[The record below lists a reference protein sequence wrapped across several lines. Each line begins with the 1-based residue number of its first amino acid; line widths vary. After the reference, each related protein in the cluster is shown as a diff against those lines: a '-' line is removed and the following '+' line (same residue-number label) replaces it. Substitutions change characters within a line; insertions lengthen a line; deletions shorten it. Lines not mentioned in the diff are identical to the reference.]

1 MNAFCP
7 NLNNPQIKQEFAE
20 LVQAVGEDAA
30 YYLWNANNGY
40 SLESAPNG
48 APSKLFNDLLDYYN
62 GDRQKALETKA
73 KTYTDEFKDWF
84 GDWLTSASNKPK
96 SNILQ
101 RGIGSVNVNY
111 ILNDDGSVNFDK
123 LVEISDNYFNN
134 ADETLF
140 KKGRKT
146 LRTRKEHHEGET
158 NTLEHLQNVVK
169 SAQKANIKEELKTSL
184 ILAAA
189 LHDIAKPF
197 HGGQLHGY
205 QSVDVINKIFDDSI
219 SPLIKFAIRHH
230 MMTTVE
236 GAEFTQDDANKI
248 IQDATDNNINLQD
261 AVELLLA
268 LNTADIVRG
277 RDLSKID
284 QYSNKTIKE
293 TISQEI
299 PYKRTLLE
307 NAIQNISEYQADV
320 SKVTDENGE
329 PSIVYHRQ
337 GTWSNANSN
346 IHNTVDLESFHEDF
360 ERFVN
365 LQSRASER
373 LFETDKDEIHSG
385 DVLQR
390 WLDNGFVRQ
399 DLLPLAK
406 ILQKHD
412 IVIKLV
418 PFKNENAFMQKASE
432 KTGGRL
438 HVIYINTNALPG
450 ESIDYT
456 IESLLHEMMHVVTT
470 QELDNNPKGNLAT
483 STDELLNIY
492 REYYRERLGIDRD
505 LYGLT
510 DKYEFVAEYLTR
522 PGFRNKLL
530 YAARNIDNRGI
541 RGALRKFINAILDVF
556 CDKRL
561 YGKNEKQ
568 LREFREMLFNHALN
582 YKQIRNSGA
591 IDIEELNE
599 IIDRFD
605 EEIIDKH
612 NMMQTSKELG
622 TTISVFHETRRS
634 LWSKLDEKYNRTGT
648 GTYLGENKKAAVKV
662 ATKNQAE
669 AMLQKIEN
677 EIASVLDIRI
687 KAVQHSKMNVAERKR
702 VIDGLKAQHD
712 AFTGSTMDALQSLT
726 YFLETTAPD
735 LIAEAEKIKLAVDNI
750 YTTGHTS
757 FNESDYNESMHDY
770 FGVYQEVYNRL
781 SSLFNDPA
789 FRDWISDYKSSSI
802 NHFQTMDDFI
812 HTINLAKQIVQQST
826 ELLNYLRDFNLQN
839 RLSDLG
845 EDTGNSTEIQEFLDK
860 WNEGVPFN
868 DTFSGNRVF
877 GAADKNA
884 DVMVR
889 AAAHLIKN
897 ATDIATTS
905 AMSRITRL
913 SSIVQKLQRGH
924 KITDIYE
931 KDDENLPTGNL
942 VRKYNYG
949 KYRKDRAKFLKEL
962 NAKYSTEEEPLAP
975 DNVKQPRNKEYRAA
989 WAREYN
995 AWMDAHANRRY
1006 TKEYYDM
1013 FAELSWEAY
1022 NARNEIQSAI
1032 RALKSKYWNEDK
1044 QYFDYETV
1052 PDGVDA
1058 DKWTKQRDEDVQRLN
1073 ELYAQRRELS
1083 SIYDS
1088 HGNKKEGKDL
1098 EVAEE
1103 LQKLNEKLYTKGN
1116 ASKNKK
1122 LWKQLRDKMIEECG
1136 GLENYK
1142 KGRGTYDNTGV
1153 FVPNT
1158 SFDFD
1163 RFDAWEKRNTRVQYR
1178 VSDDNEILLFKTIEI
1193 EQEAFLKQMGVV
1205 KVPNEDSEV
1214 LNDAINKLLRPYRNV
1229 NSGEIDMS
1237 ILPVQVK
1244 NRVIELQKKQSDTRG
1259 YHFEMIDQNGET
1271 IVLSDE
1277 DKFAT
1282 QIRKGLS
1289 EIFRKYAQ
1297 QVTTDAYND
1306 GLRAARIAADIRVA
1320 EEGFSQTAN
1329 IDSLF
1334 VQDPQE
1340 VIAFYQETGTI
1351 EERVDYMTGDVMY
1364 IPHPYRFYTKII
1376 PQPEY
1381 QDRFMEIMP
1390 GDNFI
1395 YTQDENPF
1403 LNKDFD
1409 ESEEESVVPKKS
1421 GTWNGEKF
1429 SYDNSEAY
1437 SKVQDNKDLKRLYD
1451 ETLSILT
1458 EIKEIHNNIPFLSKY
1473 HLPAITGD
1481 MMDTFKGKDKWSKA
1495 YIMFKRFLP
1504 WTINE
1509 QDTDYQQT
1517 VALKPDGSELS
1528 FIPQPFTDTL
1538 ENPQMQSTDLL
1549 GSMYLYY
1556 LKAIEYREKN
1566 KIKDTVEA
1574 MLDATADRKFGSGN
1588 NIKTGKQSQTYTT
1601 LKNHI
1606 NMMLYEQSNQGKNKS
1621 FLKFMSSYRN
1631 FASTVNLGGSP
1642 KVSLVG
1648 FLTTMQAHIING
1660 IVGKKYSLAET
1671 ARAGVAVMWEIIQS
1685 PFKGGLMGYKSR
1697 SFQQN
1702 LNEEFNISN
1711 QGANKFRHSNRNK
1724 FVNAL
1729 CYGFWY
1735 GPMTM
1740 ADWVAK
1746 SQILDSVLM
1755 DYRFVGG
1762 RFISKQDLV
1771 NRYYN
1776 RGTFTGGETYRQK
1789 LKEWKKA
1796 ESLYNIL
1803 YKAHN
1808 SRKKSEEMFSIPT
1821 EYKEAYDKVKHVIMN
1836 RAQKYSASADGMLT
1850 PNQKAWF
1857 MTTWYGSLIMMHR
1870 QYLPQMIQERLSQ
1883 RVWDMDTQEYT
1894 YGVYRMLF
1902 DMFWAPIKDGWNAYK
1917 MLRSVPN
1924 PENKVSVKKALN
1936 AARKAYGSRA
1946 KQGLIDTMTDPIN
1959 RWALKQVVA
1968 EFMVHKAI
1976 VLPITSYIVA
1986 LANDPDN
1993 DDDNLLQLIAY
2004 IAVAYQW
2011 ESFTAYRPTDMF
2023 NNVMTVTAAQG
2034 VTDRLTYVWSNML
2047 SFSFSNNSLL
2057 NWVFGG
2063 PSGEIETKDEKE
2075 NIVKSGAYKG
2085 WDRTLMNMFKLT
2097 PAHNIYEQWYGSE
2110 AKRRYFENVIMK
2122 Q

>member
-7 NLNNPQIKQEFAE
+7 NLSNPQIKQEFAE

-30 YYLWNANNGY
+30 YYFWNANSGY

-84 GDWLTSASNKPK
+84 GDWQSE
-96 SNILQ
+96 
-101 RGIGSVNVNY
+101 
-111 ILNDDGSVNFDK
+111 DK
-123 LVEISDNYFNN
+123 
-134 ADETLF
+134 
-140 KKGRKT
+140 
-146 LRTRKEHHEGET
+146 T
-158 NTLEHLQNVVK
+158 N
-169 SAQKANIKEELKTSL
+169 
-184 ILAAA
+184 
-189 LHDIAKPF
+189 
-197 HGGQLHGY
+197 
-205 QSVDVINKIFDDSI
+205 
-219 SPLIKFAIRHH
+219 
-230 MMTTVE
+230 
-236 GAEFTQDDANKI
+236 
-248 IQDATDNNINLQD
+248 
-261 AVELLLA
+261 
-268 LNTADIVRG
+268 
-277 RDLSKID
+277 
-284 QYSNKTIKE
+284 
-293 TISQEI
+293 
-299 PYKRTLLE
+299 
-307 NAIQNISEYQADV
+307 V
-320 SKVTDENGE
+320 SKVVDENGE
-329 PSIVYHRQ
+329 PLIVYHHTEAKFDEFDYKFFGKSDPGDKGKGFYFSYETNDHYTNRYGNIVLPVFLSLKNPYHYRGFDDFGKLRNFNRDYNPTKKEYFDDRISELESEMQ
-337 GTWSNANSN
+337 YYEEKLKTPEDYENDERIEKLYRNKINGFQRDIDRYRDQLNNLSEAEASQKMFNTYDEYDGIVDDSETKYELVAKYSTQIKHIDNHGEWSSTNPN
-346 IHNTVDLESFHEDF
+346 IHHTVDLKSFNEDF

-373 LFETDKDEIHSG
+373 LFETDKDKIHSG

-510 DKYEFVAEYLTR
+510 DKYEFVAEYLAR

-568 LREFREMLFNHALN
+568 LREFREALFNHALN
-582 YKQIRNSGA
+582 YKQIHNSGA
-591 IDIEELNE
+591 ISIQELNQV
-599 IIDRFD
+599 IDQLD
-605 EEIIDKH
+605 EAVIDKH
-612 NMMQTSKELG
+612 NMMQTSKNLG
-622 TTISVFHETRRS
+622 ATIGVFHETRRS

-669 AMLQKIEN
+669 AMLQNIEN

-687 KAVQHSKMNVAERKR
+687 KAVQHSKMNVAERRR

-712 AFTGSTMDALQSLT
+712 AFTGSTMDVIQSLT

-735 LIAEAEKIKLAVDNI
+735 LISEAEKIKAAVDSI
-750 YTTGHTS
+750 YTTGRTQ

-770 FGVYQEVYNRL
+770 FGVYQEIYNRL
-781 SSLFNDPA
+781 SKLFNDPA
-789 FRDWISDYKSSSI
+789 FRDWISDYKSQSI

-1022 NARNEIQSAI
+1022 NVRNEIQSAI

-1116 ASKNKK
+1116 ASKNTK

-1142 KGRGTYDNTGV
+1142 KGRGVYDNTGI
-1153 FVPNT
+1153 FIPNT
-1158 SFDFD
+1158 EFDFD
-1163 RFDAWEKRNTRVQYR
+1163 RFDAWEKRNTRVQYI
-1178 VSDDNEILLFKTIEI
+1178 VNDDNEILLFKTIEI
-1193 EQEAFLKQMGVV
+1193 EQEAFLKQMGVT
-1205 KVPNEDSEV
+1205 KVPNEDSKA
-1214 LNDAINKLLRPYRNV
+1214 LNDAINQLLRPYRNV

-1237 ILPVQVK
+1237 ILPAQVK
-1244 NRVIELQKKQSDTRG
+1244 NRVIELQEKQFDTRG
-1259 YHFEMIDQNGET
+1259 YHFEMTDQNGEI

-1277 DKFAT
+1277 DKFAI
-1282 QIRKGLS
+1282 QIRKGLN

-1297 QVTTDAYND
+1297 QVNTDAYND
-1306 GLRAARIAADIRVA
+1306 GLRAAQMAAA
-1320 EEGFSQTAN
+1320 MSYEQEGFSQQMS
-1329 IDSLF
+1329 IDAALS
-1334 VQDPQE
+1334 QISEIPPE
-1340 VIAFYQETGTI
+1340 VMAYYQETGTI
-1351 EERVDYMTGDVMY
+1351 EERIDYMTDEIIY

-1409 ESEEESVVPKKS
+1409 ESEEESIVPKKS

-1437 SKVQDNKDLKRLYD
+1437 NKIQDNKDLKRLYD

-1556 LKAIEYREKN
+1556 LKAVEYREKN

-1606 NMMLYEQSNQGKNKS
+1606 NMMLYEQSNWGKNKS
-1621 FLKFMSSYRN
+1621 FLKFMNSYRN

-1660 IVGKKYSLAET
+1660 IVGKRYSLAET

-1685 PFKGGLMGYKSR
+1685 PFRGGLMGYKSR

-1762 RFISKQDLV
+1762 RFTSKQDLV
-1771 NRYYN
+1771 NKYYN

-1808 SRKKSEEMFSIPT
+1808 SRKKSEEMFSIPA

-1976 VLPITSYIVA
+1976 VLPITSYIVTM
-1986 LANDPDN
+1986 ANDPDN

-2004 IAVAYQW
+2004 IAIAYQW

-2023 NNVMTVTAAQG
+2023 NNIMTVTAAQG
-2034 VTDRLTYVWSNML
+2034 VTDRLAYVWSQMF

-2057 NWVFGG
+2057 NLVFGG
-2063 PSGEIETKDEKE
+2063 ISGETETKEEKE

-2122 Q
+2122 K

>member
-7 NLNNPQIKQEFAE
+7 NLSNPQIKQEFAE

-30 YYLWNANNGY
+30 YYLWNKNNGY

-48 APSKLFNDLLDYYN
+48 APSRLFKDLLDYYS
-62 GDRQKALETKA
+62 GDREKAIQTKG
-73 KTYTDEFKDWF
+73 KTYLQQFKDQF
-84 GDWLTSASNKPK
+84 GDWLTLANNKSK
-96 SNILQ
+96 SNIIQ
-101 RGIGSVNVNY
+101 HGTGSVNVNY

-134 ADETLF
+134 ADEALF

-205 QSVDVINKIFDDSI
+205 QSVDVVNKIFDDSI

-236 GAEFTQDDANKI
+236 GVEFTQDDANKI
-248 IQDATDNNINLQD
+248 IQDAIDNNINLQD

-307 NAIQNISEYQADV
+307 NAIRNTSGHITNV
-320 SKVTDENGE
+320 SKAVDENGE
-329 PSIVYHRQ
+329 PTIQSLKLPKHES
-337 GTWSNANSN
+337 T
-346 IHNTVDLESFHEDF
+346 DLHQTKNGEK
-360 ERFVN
+360 FVK
-365 LQSRASER
+365 LQSRASKS
-373 LFETDKDEIHSG
+373 LFETEQDQPHSN
-385 DVLQR
+385 DVIQR
-390 WLDNGFVRQ
+390 WIEQGIVR
-399 DLLPLAK
+399 DELLPLAK
-406 ILQKHD
+406 VLQKHNILIRFTD
-412 IVIKLV
+412 KSDG
-418 PFKNENAFMQKASE
+418 FMTAASE
-432 KTGGRL
+432 KKGGHV
-438 HVIYINTNALPG
+438 HVIYVNTNALSQ

-456 IESLLHEMMHVVTT
+456 VESLLHEMMHAITT
-470 QELDNNPKGNLAT
+470 EQLDNNPNGDFAKSARK
-483 STDELLNIY
+483 LLNIY
-492 REYYRERLGIDRD
+492 RAYYSDRIGIDRS

-510 DKYEFVAEYLTR
+510 DQYEFVAEYLTHAA
-522 PGFRNKLL
+522 FRDKLL
-530 YAARNIDNRGI
+530 YAAKNIDDHRTDI
-541 RGALRKFINAILDVF
+541 RNTLRKFINSVLDVF

-568 LREFREMLFNHALN
+568 LREFREALFNHALN
-582 YKQIRNSGA
+582 YKQIHNSGA
-591 IDIEELNE
+591 ISIQELNQV
-599 IIDRFD
+599 IDQLD
-605 EEIIDKH
+605 EAVVDKH
-612 NMMQTSKELG
+612 NMMQTSKDLG
-622 TTISVFHETRRS
+622 VTIGIFHETKKS
-634 LWSKLDEKYNRTGT
+634 LWSKLDEKYHRTGT
-648 GTYLGENKKAAVKV
+648 GTYLGENKKATVKV
-662 ATKNQAE
+662 ATKSQAE

-687 KAVQHSKMNVAERKR
+687 KAVRHSKMDVAERKR
-702 VIDGLKAQHD
+702 VVDGLKAQHD
-712 AFTGSTMDALQSLT
+712 AFTGSTMNAIQSLT

-735 LIAEAEKIKLAVDNI
+735 LISEAEKIKAAVDNI
-750 YTTGHTS
+750 YTTGRTT

-826 ELLNYLRDFNLQN
+826 ELLNYLRDFNLRN

-845 EDTGNSTEIQEFLDK
+845 EDTGNSTEMQEFLDK
-860 WNEGVPFN
+860 WNEDVPFN
-868 DTFSGNRVF
+868 DTFSGNKVF
-877 GAADKNA
+877 GAADKNS

-897 ATDIATTS
+897 ATDIATS
-905 AMSRITRL
+905 ESMKRITKL
-913 SSIVQKLQRGH
+913 SSIAQRLQRGH

-949 KYRKDRAKFLKEL
+949 KFRKDRAKFLKEL

-989 WAREYN
+989 WAKEYN

-1013 FAELSWEAY
+1013 FSELSWEAY
-1022 NARNEIQSAI
+1022 NIRNEIQSAI
-1032 RALKSKYWNEDK
+1032 RAVKSKYWNEDK

-1058 DKWTKQRDEDVQRLN
+1058 NKWIKQRDEDIQRLN

-1098 EVAEE
+1098 EIAEE

-1116 ASKNKK
+1116 ASKNTK

-1142 KGRGTYDNTGV
+1142 KGRGAYDNTGI

-1158 SFDFD
+1158 AFDFD
-1163 RFDAWEKRNTRVQYR
+1163 KFDAWEKRNTRVQYK
-1178 VSDDNEILLFKTIEI
+1178 VDDDNQILMFKKIEA
-1193 EQEAFLKQMGVV
+1193 EQEVFLKQMGVT
-1205 KVPNEDSEV
+1205 KVPNENSKA
-1214 LNDAINKLLRPYRNV
+1214 LNDAINQLLKPYRNV

-1237 ILPVQVK
+1237 ILPVQVR
-1244 NRVIELQKKQSDTRG
+1244 NRVIDLQRQQADIRG
-1259 YHFEMIDQNGET
+1259 YHFETKDKDGKT

-1282 QIRKGLS
+1282 QIRKGLG
-1289 EIFRKYAQ
+1289 EIFGKYAQ

-1306 GLRAARIAADIRVA
+1306 GLRAAQMAAEMSYE
-1320 EEGFSQTAN
+1320 EEGFSQAMSIEAALN
-1329 IDSLF
+1329 
-1334 VQDPQE
+1334 QDGSISPE
-1340 VIAFYQETGTI
+1340 VMAYYQETGTI
-1351 EERVDYMTGDVMY
+1351 EERIDYMTGEIIY

-1381 QDRFMEIMP
+1381 QDQFMEIMP

-1403 LNKDFD
+1403 LNKEYD
-1409 ESEEESVVPKKS
+1409 ESEEESIVPKKS

-1429 SYDNSEAY
+1429 SYDNSKAY
-1437 SKVQDNKDLKRLYD
+1437 NKIQDNEDLKRLYD

-1481 MMDTFKGKDKWSKA
+1481 MIDAFKGKDKWSKA
-1495 YIMFKRFLP
+1495 YLMFKRFLP

-1517 VALKPDGSELS
+1517 VALKPDGSELN

-1556 LKAIEYREKN
+1556 LKSVEYREKN

-1588 NIKTGKQSQTYTT
+1588 NIKTNKESNTYQT

-1606 NMMLYEQSNQGKNKS
+1606 NMMLYEQSNRGKYKS
-1621 FLKFMSSYRN
+1621 FLKFMNSYRN

-1648 FLTTMQAHIING
+1648 LLTTMQAHIING
-1660 IVGKKYSLAET
+1660 IVGKRYSLAET
-1671 ARAGVAVMWEIIQS
+1671 ARAGIAVMWDLIQS
-1685 PFKGGLMGYKSR
+1685 PFRGGTMGYKSR

-1702 LNEEFNISN
+1702 LNEEFNISD

-1740 ADWVAK
+1740 ADWLAK

-1771 NRYYN
+1771 NKYYD
-1776 RGTFTGGETYRQK
+1776 RGTFTGGEIYRQK

-1808 SRKKSEEMFSIPT
+1808 TKRKSEEMFTIPE
-1821 EYKEAYDKVKHVIMN
+1821 EYKEAYQKVKHVVMN
-1836 RAQKYSASADGMLT
+1836 RAQKYAASADGMLT

-1894 YGVYRMLF
+1894 YGVYRMLW
-1902 DMFWAPIKDGWNAYK
+1902 DMFWAPIKDGWNAYRI
-1917 MLRSVPN
+1917 LRSVPN
-1924 PENKVSVKKALN
+1924 PENKASIGKALN
-1936 AARKAYGSRA
+1936 AARKAYGSRS
-1946 KQGLIDTMTDPIN
+1946 KQALIDSMTDPIN
-1959 RWALKQVVA
+1959 RWALKQVIA
-1968 EFMVHKAI
+1968 EFAIHKAI
-1976 VLPITSYIVA
+1976 VLPMTSYIVT
-1986 LANDPDN
+1986 LADDPDN
-1993 DDDNLLQLIAY
+1993 DDNNLLQLIAY

-2023 NNVMTVTAAQG
+2023 NNIMTVTAAQG
-2034 VTDRLTYVWSNML
+2034 VTGRLSYVWGQMF

-2063 PSGEIETKDEKE
+2063 PSGETETKDEKE